1 MARMSRF
8 LICFLLCVPV
18 SLVTGCTSDPMGL
31 RSTYRD
37 RVVPPSSNH
46 RPISNSPIALQP
58 GLAPGTSVATGPAL
72 TVSQSGISNQ
82 VLASGP
88 TTGLNSPY
96 SMLASAS
103 RQADGREFPLLT
115 KEVRKPRFG
124 GAVHRN
130 QAVQNTAITGGFAT
144 SPAEDLKYRGG
155 RTIRHLKYLNIYV
168 GGSEVWDANDWKNID
183 KKLAAAMSDRK
194 LNNVL
199 VQYFDQQHVTSQF
212 LGSFFMSGWK
222 PRLVKKNDL
231 ETQIQSLYRQHAF
244 DGQDLPNTVINLIL
258 PRGTVLA
265 DPSVGQQTIVL
276 NKAIPLAEA
285 EDSTGGLGGYHGSA
299 HIDGKTIYY
308 SVDVFS
314 ERLPNGGTNGIP
326 VFDQNWKNVVATLY
340 HELQEARTDPD
351 VDDAAT
357 DPRGL
362 SLIGWTS
369 DSGQEIGD
377 YPIAEAKDLLQVFKE
392 VLLADG
398 SGTVPIQLC
407 YSNAVHGPEGPIDY
421 PHGME
426 PRPGTVPPRED
437 PVPVKPDPN
446 PTAPQGPTIPENLPP
461 KVQKMITD
469 WNHLEDYV
477 KLAILKLLS

>member
-8 LICFLLCVPV
+8 LICFVTLVTV

-46 RPISNSPIALQP
+46 RPISNSPIALQS
-58 GLAPGTSVATGPAL
+58 GLAPGTPVATGPAL
-72 TVSQSGISNQ
+72 MLPQSGISNQ
-82 VLASGP
+82 VLASGSTP
-88 TTGLNSPY
+88 GLSGPY
-96 SMLASAS
+96 PMLASAS
-103 RQADGREFPLLT
+103 RQADGRAFPLLT

-155 RTIRHLKYLNIYV
+155 RTIRDLKYLNIYV

-199 VQYFDQQHVTSQF
+199 LQYFDQQRVTSQF

-231 ETQIQSLYRQHAF
+231 ETQIQLLYRQRAF
-244 DGQDLPNTVINLIL
+244 G
-258 PRGTVLA
+258 
-265 DPSVGQQTIVL
+265 L

-308 SVDVFS
+308 SVGVFS
-314 ERLPNGGTNGIP
+314 ERLPNGGANGIP
-326 VFDQNWKNVVATLY
+326 VFDQNWKNVVATFY

-446 PTAPQGPTIPENLPP
+446 PTAPKGPTIPENLPP